1 MKLKNKIMIVLGLCF
16 SLCIG
21 SYFIITKMF
30 ENLENQ
36 LMEKCRIEALTGSRV
51 MAEMM
56 LFMITKNIINESDI
70 FDTNYIEIEGTNPKK
85 YHTKYDRLFDKY
97 IQKIEDEFLLDP
109 DVQYAVLI
117 DKNGY
122 VPTHNS
128 KYSKAEIKNYA
139 IDLKNSRS
147 KRNFS
152 NYISI
157 KKILDYRGND
167 TIKVLYHQDTGEI
180 IWNIGAPVIL
190 KDKYWGSFVIGVSLK
205 RINEIKNQTLIM
217 IVTIMFVI
225 LSLTLLALF
234 AIIPKKLLAS
244 EHDEQIY

>member
-30 ENLENQ
+30 ENLEKQ

-51 MAEMM
+51 MAE
-56 LFMITKNIINESDI
+56 LISFMITKNIINESDI
-70 FDTNYIEIEGTNPKK
+70 FDTNYIEIPGTNPKK

-97 IQKIEDEFLLDP
+97 IQKIQDEFLLDP
-109 DVQYAVLI
+109 DVEYAVLV

-128 KYSKAEIKNYA
+128 KYSKPETNNYA
-139 IDLKNSRS
+139 IDLIYSRS

-157 KKILDYRGND
+157 KKVLEYRGND
-167 TIKVLYHQDTGEI
+167 TIKVLYHRDTGEI
-180 IWNIGAPVIL
+180 IWNIGAPVKL
-190 KDKYWGSFVIGVSLK
+190 RGKDWGSFVIGVSLK
-205 RINEIKNQTLIM
+205 RMNEIKNQMLIM

-244 EHDEQIY
+244 EHDEPIY